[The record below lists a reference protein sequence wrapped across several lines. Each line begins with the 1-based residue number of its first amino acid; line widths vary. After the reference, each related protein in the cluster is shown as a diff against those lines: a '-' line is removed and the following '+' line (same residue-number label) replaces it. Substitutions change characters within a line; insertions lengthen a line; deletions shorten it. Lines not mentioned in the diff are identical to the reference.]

1 MVLFKVIFQVIG
13 EEKWYSKSLDNK
25 TILYQMY
32 FCMKIIVII
41 ILTKFRFSLI
51 KRSNKTQILVMKIF
65 LLVTQREPCSIS
77 KLFQIQHIFKNKFSY
92 VYSCCNIVSYKK
104 GQFITV
110 YYQLLSRTNG
120 SSALFAKDLSVT
132 K

>member
-104 GQFITV
+104 GQSITV

-120 SSALFAKDLSVT
+120 SSALFAKDLPVT